1 MKVMA
6 QQQEIRPMTGPCS
19 IFILHRIKFESYCHL
34 IAAFCQMT
42 SYHILSTGKET
53 DTW

>member
-6 QQQEIRPMTGPCS
+6 QQQEIRPITGSCS
-19 IFILHRIKFESYCHL
+19 IFILHTIKFESYCYL